1 MKEPR
6 RDAVNALN
14 EAFQEAARLFTLAAQ
29 EQRLHADLETV
40 ATQTVH
46 VLKSGGTLFACGNG
60 GSASQATHVTGE
72 LVGSFFDRARLPLRA
87 VPLGFDPSSLTAIA
101 NDFSY
106 QIIFSRQLQA
116 LGKAGDILWA
126 FTTSGNSPN
135 VLAAMETAKN
145 IGITTVLFS
154 NHDGGRRAFGRFTSV
169 YAGVIYSPDTGT
181 ALALF
186 PRSLR
191 DH

>member
-60 GSASQATHVTGE
+60 GSASQ
-72 LVGSFFDRARLPLRA
+72 
-87 VPLGFDPSSLTAIA
+87 
-101 NDFSY
+101 
-106 QIIFSRQLQA
+106 
-116 LGKAGDILWA
+116 
-126 FTTSGNSPN
+126 
-135 VLAAMETAKN
+135 
-145 IGITTVLFS
+145 
-154 NHDGGRRAFGRFTSV
+154 
-169 YAGVIYSPDTGT
+169 
-181 ALALF
+181 
-186 PRSLR
+186 PRM
-191 DH
+191 